1 MDEMPERAQLGH
13 PAEAEVPQHTGEP
26 GRGHAADGTP
36 LEDTADYELA
46 VEDGRQL
53 PPDVHDTV
61 HAVPVDEGTS
71 TDGGAD
77 AGPEFREP
85 GA

>member
-26 GRGHAADGTP
+26 GRGEATDGTP

-46 VEDGRQL
+46 VEDGRPL
-53 PPDVHDTV
+53 PPDVHETV
-61 HAVPVDEGTS
+61 HALPADEGAS
-71 TDGGAD
+71 AD